1 VKPKGYFKN
10 KILSS
15 KIIFPILLF
24 IFINILLFQ
33 TIGYPYKARILP
45 QIIGIITNILLL
57 WEIFAEFF
65 KGDRFSTKS
74 EKMLNKKK
82 LLRNF
87 IISIFAFI
95 ILMFLFG
102 QLISVLIFLFVV
114 PFLIGYKFKK
124 IVNVIIIT
132 ILMFALINF
141 LFINFLEV
149 QFKSGILF

>member
-1 VKPKGYFKN
+1 VESKGYLKN
-10 KILSS
+10 KVLSS

-45 QIIGIITNILLL
+45 QVIGIITNILLL
-57 WEIFAEFF
+57 WEIFTGFF
-65 KGDRFSTKS
+65 KGDSFSTKS
-74 EKMLNKKK
+74 EKMLNKKR

-87 IISIFAFI
+87 SISIFAFI

-114 PFLIGYKFKK
+114 PFLIGYQFKK
-124 IVNVIIIT
+124 IISVIIIT

-149 QFKSGILF
+149 QFKGGILF